1 MKKIN
6 FVVEKTGTGFSA
18 YYEDNDNILAATTG
32 SNIPELKNNI
42 LESYNLFAEHQQRQP
57 ITAAQVGLQFD
68 LSSFF
73 EFYKE
78 INAAALGRRIGIN
91 KSLISE
97 YVNGKR
103 TPSEKQVQRILT
115 GIKQL
120 GRELTELEIV

>member
-6 FVVEKTGTGFSA
+6 FVVEKTSTGFSA
-18 YYEDNDNILAATTG
+18 YHEDNDNILAATTG
-32 SNIPELKNNI
+32 FNIPELKNNI

-57 ITAAQVGLQFD
+57 ITTAQIGLQFD

>member
-6 FVVEKTGTGFSA
+6 FIVEKTNTGFSA
-18 YYEDNDNILAATTG
+18 YYEDNDSILAATTG
-32 SNIPELKNNI
+32 SNIPELKENI
-42 LESYNLFAEHQQRQP
+42 LESYNLFAEHQKRQP
-57 ITAAQVGLQFD
+57 ITASQIGLQFD

-78 INAAALGRRIGIN
+78 INASALGRRIGIN